1 MYRCFK
7 LTIQKLDFCTKGSE
21 RVEKWKKQGEIIKAE
36 LQQQVEALLSEVT
49 NSEGVI
55 DGEKLSKT
63 WFPIENKD
71 VFLSYSH
78 NDEEL
83 ALIMA
88 GILKDIFGLNVF
100 IDTLVWGSADRL
112 LEAIDNDYC
121 MQSNG
126 NYNYKKRNFS
136 TSHVHA
142 MLTTSIM
149 QAMDKS
155 EAIFFL
161 NTPNS
166 TYMLKKGFTG
176 EHTLSPWIYEEIM
189 CATLLRE
196 KSWESYRYRNE
207 RIDEATHFEKSLNI
221 AYPLKTD
228 RFKEIS
234 FMTLVEW
241 SKAWDDRKKSGN
253 ERYGGLFLK
262 EHKKIK
268 HPLNVL
274 YEILLGGEITSGN
287 I

>member
-7 LTIQKLDFCTKGSE
+7 LTIQKSDFCTESSE
-21 RVEKWKKQGEIIKAE
+21 QVEKWKKQGENIKAQ
-36 LQQQVEALLSEVT
+36 LQQQVKDILSEVT

-55 DGEKLSKT
+55 DGEELSKT

-83 ALIMA
+83 ALIIA
-88 GILKDIFGLNVF
+88 GVLKDVFGLDVF
-100 IDTLVWGSADRL
+100 IDALVWGSADGL
-112 LEAIDNDYC
+112 LEAIDKEYC
-121 MQSNG
+121 IQTNG

-149 QAMDKS
+149 RAMDRA

-161 NTPNS
+161 NTSNS
-166 TYMLKKGFTG
+166 TYKLKNGFSG

-196 KSWESYRYRNE
+196 KSWEMHRNE
-207 RIDEATHFEKSLNI
+207 RLDEAVHFEKSLNI
-221 AYPLKTD
+221 AYPIKTD
-228 RFKEIS
+228 GFKEIS

-241 SKAWDDRKKSGN
+241 SKKWDERKMGGN
-253 ERYGGLFLK
+253 GKYGELFL
-262 EHKKIK
+262 EINKKIK

-274 YEILLGGEITSGN
+274 YEMLFSTESTSGTM
-287 I
+287 